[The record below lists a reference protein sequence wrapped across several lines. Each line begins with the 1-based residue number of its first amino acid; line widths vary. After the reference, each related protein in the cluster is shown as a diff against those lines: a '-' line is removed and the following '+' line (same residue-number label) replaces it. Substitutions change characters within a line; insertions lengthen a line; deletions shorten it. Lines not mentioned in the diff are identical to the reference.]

1 MCAYAYVYI
10 FIKASYT
17 TWLTVLPTI
26 TIDYKTKKK
35 KERKKESTRYGK
47 LPFKCLVI
55 PVVGDG
61 SPHDSHNN
69 RDYSGSF

>member
-1 MCAYAYVYI
+1 MCAYAYVFI

-26 TIDYKTKKK
+26 PIDYKTTKKK
-35 KERKKESTRYGK
+35 RKEKKESTRYGK
-47 LPFKCLVI
+47 LPFKWLVI
-55 PVVGDG
+55 RMGGDG

-69 RDYSGSF
+69 RDY